1 MVVEKGLTWE
11 RGVGGTFPKIHE
23 LGLIHARLRILG
35 NGPHIGP
42 SVLLDGYVEFNISAK
57 KGK

>member
-1 MVVEKGLTWE
+1 MVVEKALPEQGGWE
-11 RGVGGTFPKIHE
+11 DIPKIHE
-23 LGLIHARLRILG
+23 LGLIHARLLILG

-42 SVLLDGYVEFNISAK
+42 SLLLDGYIEFNILAK